1 MKVILE
7 GGDSRSWIGLLP
19 RGVKYDNG
27 ARFHVNWG
35 GFPEVVGKRLE
46 WRYHGRRLQADTD

>member
-1 MKVILE
+1 MRVILE

-35 GFPEVVGKRLE
+35 AFLRSSASGSNGVTTVPS
-46 WRYHGRRLQADTD
+46 